1 MDQRVLKERNLVGK
15 KGQNKEPSAKHK
27 LSTHLELSFTKQLL
41 CSTFNITFMFS
52 NPLKDRRKPLSV
64 MKVAVLLVNLWNS
77 KIFLL
82 P

>member
-15 KGQNKEPSAKHK
+15 KGQNKEASAKHK
-27 LSTHLELSFTKQLL
+27 LSTHLEFSFTKQLL
-41 CSTFNITFMFS
+41 CSTFNFTFMFS
-52 NPLKDRRKPLSV
+52 NPLKNRRKPLSV